1 MGRQGFREAADC
13 FVETVRLVPGDLWD
27 APALGVWSVRSLVGH
42 ASRALL
48 IVEQFAAVAP
58 AAVDIADSAD
68 YYRRAFTGEGTN
80 ERIAER
86 GRLTGEELGD
96 DPAGAVA
103 ALRDRVLA
111 AVDALPDDHPLGTL
125 IGGIRLIDYLPGRT
139 TELVVHTLDLGRAV
153 GVDGPPSAAGAG
165 RRAAPARRARAGVG
179 ARRGARAH
187 RNGAA
192 LRNRRLLR
200 AGRVGPPSP

>member
-1 MGRQGFREAADC
+1 MGRQGFREAAGC

-48 IVEQFAAVAP
+48 IVEQFAAVEP

-80 ERIAER
+80 DRIAER
-86 GRLTGEELGD
+86 GRLTGEELGA

-153 GVDGPPSAAGAG
+153 GVDVRPPRQALADALHLLAELAPESGHGAELALIATG
-165 RRAAPARRARAGVG
+165 RRSATG
-179 ARRGARAH
+179 AFSVLG
-187 RNGAA
+187 G
-192 LRNRRLLR
+192 
-200 AGRVGPPSP
+200 